1 MQQQNPELLACV
13 IFWTGIESITASPPS
28 ASFSLPCLEILRE
41 KIYKTSI

>member
-1 MQQQNPELLACV
+1 LIQHATTKSR
-13 IFWTGIESITASPPS
+13 IATTTSITASPPS